1 MWRFKD
7 GIVNIEIHRKYAS
20 DPLQNFYMQK
30 GVERAEMADF
40 HLLMIKDDYNVH
52 KRCLK
57 ENTIE
62 PE

>member
-1 MWRFKD
+1 
-7 GIVNIEIHRKYAS
+7 
-20 DPLQNFYMQK
+20 MQK